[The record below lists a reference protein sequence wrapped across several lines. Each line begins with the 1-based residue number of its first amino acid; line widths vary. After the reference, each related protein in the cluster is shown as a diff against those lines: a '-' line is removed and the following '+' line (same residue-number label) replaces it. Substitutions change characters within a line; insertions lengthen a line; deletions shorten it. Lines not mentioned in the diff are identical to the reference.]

1 MKNKAAANYAFLN
14 PRFLI
19 ALAFCSLGL
28 VIALLAF
35 ALYPG
40 GRALAQGSDQNQVN
54 NPALTQDNSSVTDA
68 PAVLGTCDTA
78 GPIEV
83 EATVGTLGPTA
94 YPTLQGAFAAITAGT
109 HQGTINVE
117 VCGNTTETATASLDA
132 SGTGAASYA
141 SVTVRPVG
149 ATR

>member
-1 MKNKAAANYAFLN
+1 MKKKAATKSAFLN

-19 ALAFCSLGL
+19 ALAFCSIGL

-68 PAVLGTCDTA
+68 PAVIGTCDTA

-83 EATVGTLGPTA
+83 EATGGVTIPTA
-94 YPTLQGAFAAITAGT
+94 YATLKASFDAINAGT
-109 HQGTINVE
+109 HTGSINIE
-117 VCGNTTETATASLDA
+117 V
-132 SGTGAASYA
+132 
-141 SVTVRPVG
+141 
-149 ATR
+149 